1 MATAKQGR
9 RVDPMDVLMGRRE
22 PDRTEGEGNPAG
34 GPSAHEARGGVSFS
48 PRRETEPTAERL
60 VTTSISIPESLRRK
74 MKVKALMENTTMI
87 ELIRDVLAQADSQG
101 YFDV

>member
-9 RVDPMDVLMGRRE
+9 RVDPMDVLMGRRG
-22 PDRTEGEGNPAG
+22 PDRPEDAG
-34 GPSAHEARGGVSFS
+34 GRDEAVPEPATGSEVSFS
-48 PRRETEPTAERL
+48 PRRDAAPTAERL
-60 VTTSISIPESLRRK
+60 VTTSISIPDSLRRK

-87 ELIRDVLAQADSQG
+87 ELIRDVLAQADAQG